1 MATTDKLTVAGIR
14 FRTRADY
21 EAALRDQKKI
31 EAVKA
36 KVDFDNPKQIY
47 RLYAELQAGSYRFE
61 TQIGKDF
68 DDEIYE
74 KVEYFKR
81 QGVPPNNAGI
91 PLQEKAKGVHGGREG
106 RSAEKRSTAK
116 QKPAKQKPAK
126 EKAPGKDNEG
136 KRRASRVRLE
146 DYDKEMQQ
154 EILAVLKKKERLRK
168 LLVAAASLIAIG
180 CFTYFGVYYYFSART
195 NAEYTELAAL
205 KGSDTLV
212 TNKKKN
218 DFALHKQTIK
228 MPDVLD
234 EYKTLYEKNKKL
246 IGWLKIDDTIID
258 YPVMQTGDNE
268 YYLDHNFNQE
278 YDKNGSL
285 FLDYNCNIY
294 PRSTNLIIYGHHMKS
309 GQMFGQLQ
317 KYAKE
322 SYGEKHSII
331 RFDSIYEEA
340 EYQVMYVFRS
350 QVYNE
355 DEFVFKYYQF
365 IDANSEEEFNS
376 YMEEMAGLS
385 LYDTGVTSSY
395 GDSLLTL
402 STCDNSQTDGRFVV
416 VAKRIK

>member
-1 MATTDKLTVAGIR
+1 MAADSLTVSGRR

-31 EAVKA
+31 
-36 KVDFDNPKQIY
+36 DTIRSQTNLNDPGQ
-47 RLYAELQAGSYRFE
+47 LYELFGKLQSGAYRFE
-61 TQIGKDF
+61 TQVGTDF

-74 KVEYFKR
+74 KIENLKKNGATEGSLHKSTKVHSGKAEKKDKSKKQDKKGKKSRRTPDFAEYDKDM
-81 QGVPPNNAGI
+81 QNQILAE
-91 PLQEKAKGVHGGREG
+91 LKKQEK
-106 RSAEKRSTAK
+106 
-116 QKPAKQKPAK
+116 
-126 EKAPGKDNEG
+126 
-136 KRRASRVRLE
+136 RRRLIVVLAS
-146 DYDKEMQQ
+146 
-154 EILAVLKKKERLRK
+154 
-168 LLVAAASLIAIG
+168 LVAAASLG
-180 CFTYFGVYYYFSART
+180 YFGVYYFFSIRT
-195 NAEYTELAAL
+195 NMEYEQLAEL
-205 KGSDTLV
+205 KGSDVLGKSSQQKDTRLV
-212 TNKKKN
+212 HRTTF
-218 DFALHKQTIK
+218 D

-258 YPVMQTGDNE
+258 YPVMQTLDNE

-285 FLDYNCNIY
+285 FLDCDCSVY
-294 PRSTNLIIYGHHMKS
+294 PQSTNLIIYGHHMKS

-322 SYGEKHSII
+322 SYGEKHSVIQ
-331 RFDSIYEEA
+331 FDSIYEKA

-355 DEFVFKYYQF
+355 DDLVFKYYQF
-365 IDANSEEEFNS
+365 INANSEEEFNS
-376 YMEEMAGLS
+376 YMKEMQAMS
-385 LYDTGVTSSY
+385 LYDTGVTASY

-402 STCDNSQTDGRFVV
+402 STCDHSQTDGRFVV